1 MLRQAD
7 PLLDDLH
14 AFGFEQAFLER
25 SVGLTNQDS
34 AAAAN
39 DAVPGNA
46 SPRRCRGHGAA
57 RGTSSSAQTQGSC
70 KPSVG

>member
-1 MLRQAD
+1 MLRKAD

-14 AFGFEQAFLER
+14 AFGFEQALLEGR
-25 SVGLTNQDS
+25 IRFTNQDS

-46 SPRRCRGHGAA
+46 SPRRSRSHGAA
-57 RGTSSSAQTQGSC
+57 RGASASAETQGSC
-70 KPSVG
+70 KPSIG